1 MKSFLQA
8 MNMMGKIAEFGLGVR
23 VFGIWGAHPYSIFQE
38 ASPVSCVSWT
48 LIFCNSEKTCTSF
61 PGDFQNI
68 ALYIP
73 DL

>member
-8 MNMMGKIAEFGLGVR
+8 MNLMGKIAEFGLGVR

-38 ASPVSCVSWT
+38 ASPVSCMSWT

-61 PGDFQNI
+61 PEDFQNI